1 MLNPDQQKLVRQLVS
16 EKVHNL
22 EHLIRHENAKSLKDQ
37 NLDQIVQLE
46 VQHTEYK
53 KIHDEMQRVGC

>member
-1 MLNPDQQKLVRQLVS
+1 MLDDKQLKLVRDLVS

-37 NLDQIVQLE
+37 NLDQIIQLE
-46 VQHTEYK
+46 VLHTEYER
-53 KIHDEMQRVGC
+53 IHAEMLRVGC